1 MFDVGFWEILLIGT
15 LGLLVLGP
23 ERLPKVAR
31 RLGRWTGQA
40 KAMARSLRTQLESEM
55 ELSELKKQA
64 EAFKDA
70 MKADPT
76 AKPEAKTKPAP
87 AAGKP
92 ATEDPEAADKTRS
105 DELSP

>member
-1 MFDVGFWEILLIGT
+1 MFDVGFWELLLIGT
-15 LGLLVLGP
+15 LGLMVLGP

-64 EAFKDA
+64 EVFKESMNVDP
-70 MKADPT
+70 KASPESPE
-76 AKPEAKTKPAP
+76 KPGAEETPKPN
-87 AAGKP
+87 
-92 ATEDPEAADKTRS
+92 ADKQA
-105 DELSP
+105 

>member
-40 KAMARSLRTQLESEM
+40 KAMARILRTQLESEM
-55 ELSELKKQA
+55 ELAELKKQA

-70 MKADPT
+70 MKSDPT
-76 AKPEAKTKPAP
+76 AKPEAKAKPRPTTGNPTA
-87 AAGKP
+87 
-92 ATEDPEAADKTRS
+92 EDPVAADKTRP
-105 DELSP
+105 DEPSP

>member
-1 MFDVGFWEILLIGT
+1 MFDVGFWELLLIGA
-15 LGLLVLGP
+15 LGLMVLGP

-64 EAFKDA
+64 EVFKES
-70 MKADPT
+70 MKVDPM
-76 AKPEAKTKPAP
+76 AKPETPQAP
-87 AAGKP
+87 AADEKSKSS
-92 ATEDPEAADKTRS
+92 AED
-105 DELSP
+105 

>member
-1 MFDVGFWEILLIGT
+1 MFDVGFWELLLIGT
-15 LGLLVLGP
+15 LGLMVLGP

-64 EAFKDA
+64 EVFKES
-70 MKADPT
+70 MKVDPT
-76 AKPEAKTKPAP
+76 TKPDTPETPTSGDKAKPGA
-87 AAGKP
+87 
-92 ATEDPEAADKTRS
+92 ED
-105 DELSP
+105 

>member
-1 MFDVGFWEILLIGT
+1 MFDVGFWELLLIGT
-15 LGLLVLGP
+15 LGLMVLGP

-64 EAFKDA
+64 EVFKES

-76 AKPEAKTKPAP
+76 AGPDKTDPP
-87 AAGKP
+87 AAEEKP
-92 ATEDPEAADKTRS
+92 KSSAGE
-105 DELSP
+105 

>member
-1 MFDVGFWEILLIGT
+1 MFDVGFWELLLIGA
-15 LGLLVLGP
+15 LGLMVLGP

-64 EAFKDA
+64 EVFKES
-70 MKADPT
+70 MKVDPT
-76 AKPEAKTKPAP
+76 AKPETPKAPPAGEKTKSS
-87 AAGKP
+87 
-92 ATEDPEAADKTRS
+92 AD
-105 DELSP
+105 D